1 MNTLTRIA
9 RIALLAGAAVLAQ
22 AAVAQ
27 QQPIKIGVINPFS
40 GPLALYGGEMTR
52 GFELAVD
59 QANAAGGLLGRKIEL
74 VRGDASNPQQ
84 GIATVEQLVTKDKV
98 DMFTGTYISAV
109 SNSASDAAARYNK
122 LYWETGGVARDLTER
137 GLTNF
142 VRSGAYSVSF
152 AARSVDTVRDLIAP
166 ALKKDMKDLKVWI
179 EHEDSIYGT
188 SIAEAQKRMFEAF
201 GTKVVGVGS
210 HSFRSIDLN
219 DTVLRAKQA
228 NPDVLIQTGYVPDG
242 NLLLR
247 TAREQGFK
255 PSAIV
260 MVGTGDTS
268 ETLESVGA
276 SSLEGVLVVGWPR
289 NDVAESF
296 GPGAKDFLNAY
307 RTKYKADPIAPQSM
321 AGYVGL
327 QILFDAI
334 KTAGSVDPEKIRA
347 AAAKM
352 DKAEG
357 SYATGFGV
365 KFDKNFQ
372 NLRATPNTAQWQ
384 SGKMVTVFPK
394 QAAPAGVTLKSLAR
408 N

>member
-1 MNTLTRIA
+1 MGIVKQLGRMVLWAGIA
-9 RIALLAGAAVLAQ
+9 ALAQ
-22 AAVAQ
+22 AALAQ
-27 QQPIKIGVINPFS
+27 QAPIKIGVINPFS

-59 QANAAGGLLGRKIEL
+59 QANATGGLLGRKVEI
-74 VRGDASNPQQ
+74 VRGDATNPQQ
-84 GIATVEQLVTKDKV
+84 GIATVEQLVTRDKV
-98 DMFTGTYISAV
+98 DIFTGTYISAV

-137 GLTNF
+137 GLPNF
-142 VRSGAYSVSF
+142 VRSGAYAVSF

-166 ALKKDMKDLKVWI
+166 ALKKDMRDLKVWI
-179 EHEDSIYGT
+179 EHEDSIYGS
-188 SIAEAQKRMFEAF
+188 SIAEVQKRMFEAF

-242 NLLLR
+242 NLLFR

-255 PSAIV
+255 PAA
-260 MVGTGDTS
+260 MLWVGTGDTP

-276 SSLEGVLVVGWPR
+276 AGLEGVLVVGWPR
-289 NDVAESF
+289 NDVAESY
-296 GPGAKDFLNAY
+296 GPGAKAFLAAY
-307 RTKYKADPIAPQSM
+307 RAKYKADPIAPQSM
-321 AGYVGL
+321 AAYVGL
-327 QILFDAI
+327 QILFDAV
-334 KTAGSVDPEKIRA
+334 KTAGSVEAEKVRA
-347 AAAKM
+347 AAATM
-352 DKAEG
+352 DKPEG
-357 SYATGFGV
+357 TYATGFGV
-365 KFDKNFQ
+365 KFDKSFQ
-372 NLRATPNTAQWQ
+372 NLRASPNTAQWQ

-394 QAAPAGVTLKSLAR
+394 AAVPAGVTLKPLGR

>member
-1 MNTLTRIA
+1 MNKLTRLTG
-9 RIALLAGAAVLAQ
+9 IALLAGAALLAQ
-22 AAVAQ
+22 PVFAQ
-27 QQPIKIGVINPFS
+27 QAIKIGVINPFS

-59 QANAAGGLLGRKIEL
+59 QVNAAGGLLGRKIEL

-84 GIATVEQLVTKDKV
+84 GIATVEQLVTRDKV
-98 DMFTGTYISAV
+98 DIFTGTYISAV

-137 GLTNF
+137 GLPNF
-142 VRSGAYSVSF
+142 VRSGAYAVSF
-152 AARSVDTVRDLIAP
+152 ASRSVDTVRDLIAP
-166 ALKKDMKDLKVWI
+166 ALKKDMKSLKVWI

-188 SIAEAQKRMFEAF
+188 SIAEVQKRMLEAF

-247 TAREQGFK
+247 TMREQGFK
-255 PSAIV
+255 PGAILL
-260 MVGTGDTS
+260 VGTGDTS

-276 SSLEGVLVVGWPR
+276 ASLEGVLMVGWPR
-289 NDVAESF
+289 TDVAESY
-296 GPGAKDFLNAY
+296 GPGAKAFLAAY
-307 RTKYKADPIAPQSM
+307 RAKYKADPIAPQSM

-327 QILFDAI
+327 QILFDTI
-334 KTAGSVDPEKIRA
+334 KAAGSIDLEKVRA
-347 AAAKM
+347 AAAKL
-352 DKAEG
+352 DKPEG

-365 KFDKNFQ
+365 KFDKTFQ
-372 NLRATPNTAQWQ
+372 NLRAFPNTAQWQ

>member
-1 MNTLTRIA
+1 MTMLKKIAGIVLMTGACALT
-9 RIALLAGAAVLAQ
+9 Q
-22 AAVAQ
+22 AAYAQ
-27 QQPIKIGVINPFS
+27 QAIKIGVINPFS

-59 QANAAGGLLGRKIEL
+59 QANAAGGLLGRRIEL

-109 SNSASDAAARYNK
+109 ANSASDAAARYNK

-137 GLTNF
+137 GLPNF
-142 VRSGAYSVSF
+142 VRSGAYAVSF

-166 ALKKDMKDLKVWI
+166 SLKKDMKDLKVWI

-188 SIAEAQKRMFEAF
+188 SIAEVQKRMLEAF

-255 PSAIV
+255 PAAI
-260 MVGTGDTS
+260 MLVGTGDTS

-276 SSLEGVLVVGWPR
+276 ASLEGVLMVGWPR
-289 NDVAESF
+289 TDVAESY
-296 GPGAKDFLNAY
+296 GPGAKAFLAAY
-307 RTKYKADPIAPQSM
+307 RAKYKADPIAPQSM

-327 QILFDAI
+327 QILFDTI
-334 KTAGSVDPEKIRA
+334 KAAGSIDLEKMRA
-347 AAAKM
+347 AAAKL
-352 DKAEG
+352 DKPEG
-357 SYATGFGV
+357 TYATGFGV

-372 NLRATPNTAQWQ
+372 NLRASPNTGQWQ

-394 QAAPAGVTLKSLAR
+394 QAVPAGVTLRSLAR

>member
-1 MNTLTRIA
+1 MGIVKQVGRMVLW
-9 RIALLAGAAVLAQ
+9 AGMAALAQ
-22 AAVAQ
+22 AALAQ
-27 QQPIKIGVINPFS
+27 QPPIKIGVINPFS

-52 GFELAVD
+52 GFELAAD
-59 QANAAGGLLGRKIEL
+59 QANAAGGLLGRKVEI
-74 VRGDASNPQQ
+74 VRGDATNPQQ
-84 GIATVEQLVTKDKV
+84 GIATVEQLVTRDKV
-98 DMFTGTYISAV
+98 DIFTGTYISAV

-137 GLTNF
+137 GLPNF
-142 VRSGAYSVSF
+142 VRSGAYAVSF

-166 ALKKDMKDLKVWI
+166 ALKKDMRDLKVWI
-179 EHEDSIYGT
+179 EHEDSIYGS
-188 SIAEAQKRMFEAF
+188 SIAEVQKRMFEAF

-242 NLLLR
+242 NLLFR

-255 PSAIV
+255 PAA
-260 MVGTGDTS
+260 MLWVGTGDTP

-276 SSLEGVLVVGWPR
+276 AGLEGVLVVGWPR
-289 NDVAESF
+289 NDVAESY
-296 GPGAKDFLNAY
+296 GPGAKAFLAAY
-307 RTKYKADPIAPQSM
+307 RAKYKADPIAPQSM
-321 AGYVGL
+321 AAYVGL
-327 QILFDAI
+327 QILFDAV
-334 KTAGSVDPEKIRA
+334 KKAGSVEAEKVRA
-347 AAAKM
+347 AAAMM
-352 DKAEG
+352 DKPEG
-357 SYATGFGV
+357 TYATGFGV

-372 NLRATPNTAQWQ
+372 NLRASPNTAQWQ

-394 QAAPAGVTLKSLAR
+394 AAVPAGVTLKPLGR

>member
-1 MNTLTRIA
+1 MTIFKISP
-9 RIALLAGAAVLAQ
+9 RIALLLGAAALAQ
-22 AAVAQ
+22 VASAQ
-27 QQPIKIGVINPFS
+27 QAIKIGVINPFS

-84 GIATVEQLVTKDKV
+84 GIATVEQLVTRDKV
-98 DMFTGTYISAV
+98 DIFTGTYISAV

-137 GLTNF
+137 GLPNF
-142 VRSGAYSVSF
+142 VRSGAYAVSF
-152 AARSVDTVRDLIAP
+152 AARSADTVRDLIAP
-166 ALKKDMKDLKVWI
+166 ALKKDIKDLKVWI

-188 SIAEAQKRMFEAF
+188 SIAEAQKRMLEAF
-201 GTKVVGVGS
+201 GAKVVGVGS

-219 DTVLRAKQA
+219 DTVLRAKRA

-242 NLLLR
+242 NLLFR

-255 PSAIV
+255 PAA
-260 MVGTGDTS
+260 MLWVGTGDTA

-276 SSLEGVLVVGWPR
+276 ASLEGVLVVGWPR
-289 NDVAESF
+289 IDVAESY
-296 GPGAKDFLNAY
+296 GPGAKDFLAAY
-307 RTKYKADPIAPQSM
+307 RAKYKSDPIAPQSM

-327 QILFDAI
+327 QILFDAV
-334 KTAGSVDPEKIRA
+334 KTAGSVDVDKVRA
-347 AAAKM
+347 AVAKM
-352 DKAEG
+352 DRPEG

-372 NLRATPNTAQWQ
+372 NLRASPNTAQWQ

-394 QAAPAGVTLKSLAR
+394 QAILPGVVLKNLAR

>member
-1 MNTLTRIA
+1 MTILKKLAGIV
-9 RIALLAGAAVLAQ
+9 LLAGACVLPQMAY
-22 AAVAQ
+22 A

-109 SNSASDAAARYNK
+109 ANSASDAAARYNK

-137 GLTNF
+137 GLPNF
-142 VRSGAYSVSF
+142 VRSGAYAVSF

-166 ALKKDMKDLKVWI
+166 SLKKDMKDLKVWI

-188 SIAEAQKRMFEAF
+188 SIAEVQKRMLEAF

-255 PSAIV
+255 PGAILL
-260 MVGTGDTS
+260 VGTGDTS

-276 SSLEGVLVVGWPR
+276 ASLEGVLMVGWPR
-289 NDVAESF
+289 TDVAESY
-296 GPGAKDFLNAY
+296 GPGAKAFLAAY
-307 RTKYKADPIAPQSM
+307 RAKYKADPIAPQSM

-327 QILFDAI
+327 QILFDSI
-334 KTAGSVDPEKIRA
+334 KAAGSIDVEKIRA
-347 AAAKM
+347 AAAKL
-352 DKAEG
+352 DKPEG
-357 SYATGFGV
+357 TYATGFGV

-372 NLRATPNTAQWQ
+372 NLRASPNTAQWQ

-394 QAAPAGVTLKSLAR
+394 QAAPPGVTLKSLAR

>member
-1 MNTLTRIA
+1 MNALKRLA
-9 RIALLAGAAVLAQ
+9 GIALLAGAAALTPLAS
-22 AAVAQ
+22 A

-84 GIATVEQLVTKDKV
+84 GIATVEQLVTRDKV
-98 DMFTGTYISAV
+98 DIFTGTYISAV

-137 GLTNF
+137 GLPNF
-142 VRSGAYSVSF
+142 VRSGAYAVSF

-166 ALKKDMKDLKVWI
+166 TLKKDMKDLKVWI
-179 EHEDSIYGT
+179 EHEDSIYGS
-188 SIAEAQKRMFEAF
+188 SIAEVQKRMFEAF

-228 NPDVLIQTGYVPDG
+228 NPDVFIQTGYVPDG
-242 NLLLR
+242 NLLFR

-255 PSAIV
+255 PAA
-260 MVGTGDTS
+260 MLWVGTGDTS
-268 ETLESVGA
+268 ETLQSVGA
-276 SSLEGVLVVGWPR
+276 ASLEGVLVVGWPR
-289 NDVAESF
+289 TDVAESY
-296 GPGAKDFLNAY
+296 GPGAKAFLAAY
-307 RTKYKADPIAPQSM
+307 RDKYKADPIAPQSM

-327 QILFDAI
+327 QILFDTI
-334 KTAGSVDPEKIRA
+334 KAAGSIDLEKIRSA
-347 AAAKM
+347 ASKL
-352 DKAEG
+352 DKPEG

-365 KFDKNFQ
+365 KFDKTFQ
-372 NLRATPNTAQWQ
+372 NLRASPNTAQWQ

-394 QAAPAGVTLKSLAR
+394 QAASPGVTLKSLAR

>member
-1 MNTLTRIA
+1 MGIVKQLGRMVLWAGIA
-9 RIALLAGAAVLAQ
+9 ALAQ
-22 AAVAQ
+22 AALAQ
-27 QQPIKIGVINPFS
+27 QAPIKIGVINPFS

-59 QANAAGGLLGRKIEL
+59 QANATGGLLGRKVEI
-74 VRGDASNPQQ
+74 VRGDATNPQQ
-84 GIATVEQLVTKDKV
+84 GIATVEQLVTRDKV
-98 DMFTGTYISAV
+98 DIFTGTYISAV

-137 GLTNF
+137 GLPNF
-142 VRSGAYSVSF
+142 VRSGAYAVSF

-166 ALKKDMKDLKVWI
+166 ALKKDMRDLKVWI
-179 EHEDSIYGT
+179 EHEDSIYGS
-188 SIAEAQKRMFEAF
+188 SIAEVQKRMFEAF

-242 NLLLR
+242 NLLFR

-255 PSAIV
+255 PAA
-260 MVGTGDTS
+260 MLWVGTGDTP

-276 SSLEGVLVVGWPR
+276 AGLEGVLVVGWPR
-289 NDVAESF
+289 NDVAESY
-296 GPGAKDFLNAY
+296 GPGAKAFLAAY
-307 RTKYKADPIAPQSM
+307 RAKYKADPIAPQSM
-321 AGYVGL
+321 AAYVGL
-327 QILFDAI
+327 QILFDAV
-334 KTAGSVDPEKIRA
+334 KTAGSVEAEKVRA
-347 AAAKM
+347 AAATM
-352 DKAEG
+352 DKPEG
-357 SYATGFGV
+357 TYATGFGV

-372 NLRATPNTAQWQ
+372 NLRASPNTAQWQ

-394 QAAPAGVTLKSLAR
+394 AAVPPGVTLKPLGR

>member
-1 MNTLTRIA
+1 MNALKRLA
-9 RIALLAGAAVLAQ
+9 GIALLAGAAALTPLAS
-22 AAVAQ
+22 A

-59 QANAAGGLLGRKIEL
+59 QTNAAGGLLGRKIEL

-84 GIATVEQLVTKDKV
+84 GIATVEQLVTRDKV
-98 DMFTGTYISAV
+98 DIFTGTYISAV

-137 GLTNF
+137 GLPNF
-142 VRSGAYSVSF
+142 VRSGAYAVSF

-179 EHEDSIYGT
+179 EHEDSIYGS
-188 SIAEAQKRMFEAF
+188 SIAEVQKRMFEAF

-228 NPDVLIQTGYVPDG
+228 NPDVFIQTGYVPDG
-242 NLLLR
+242 NLLFR

-255 PSAIV
+255 PAA
-260 MVGTGDTS
+260 MLWVGTGDTS
-268 ETLESVGA
+268 ETLQSVGA
-276 SSLEGVLVVGWPR
+276 ASLEGVLVVGWPR
-289 NDVAESF
+289 TDVAESY
-296 GPGAKDFLNAY
+296 GPGAKAFLAAY
-307 RTKYKADPIAPQSM
+307 RDKYKADPIAPQSM

-327 QILFDAI
+327 QILFDTI
-334 KTAGSVDPEKIRA
+334 KAAGSIDLEKIRSA
-347 AAAKM
+347 ASKL
-352 DKAEG
+352 DKPEG

-365 KFDKNFQ
+365 KFDKTFQ
-372 NLRATPNTAQWQ
+372 NLRASPNTAQWQ

-394 QAAPAGVTLKSLAR
+394 QAASPGVTLKSLAR

>member
-1 MNTLTRIA
+1 MTILKK
-9 RIALLAGAAVLAQ
+9 LAGIVLMAGACALTQ
-22 AAVAQ
+22 MAYA

-137 GLTNF
+137 GLPNF
-142 VRSGAYSVSF
+142 VRSGAYAVSF

-166 ALKKDMKDLKVWI
+166 SLKKEMKDLKVWI
-179 EHEDSIYGT
+179 EHEDSIYGS
-188 SIAEAQKRMFEAF
+188 SIAEVQKRMLEAF

-255 PSAIV
+255 PAAILL
-260 MVGTGDTS
+260 VGTGDTS

-276 SSLEGVLVVGWPR
+276 ASLEGVLMVGWPR
-289 NDVAESF
+289 TDVAESY
-296 GPGAKDFLNAY
+296 GPGAKAFLAAY
-307 RTKYKADPIAPQSM
+307 RAKYKADPIAPQSM

-327 QILFDAI
+327 QILFDTI
-334 KTAGSVDPEKIRA
+334 KAAGSIDLEKMRA
-347 AAAKM
+347 AAAKL
-352 DKAEG
+352 DKPEG
-357 SYATGFGV
+357 TYATGFGV

-372 NLRATPNTAQWQ
+372 NLRASPNTGQWQ

-394 QAAPAGVTLKSLAR
+394 QAVPAGVTLRSLAR

>member
-1 MNTLTRIA
+1 MNMLKKIA
-9 RIALLAGAAVLAQ
+9 RIVLMTGACALTQ
-22 AAVAQ
+22 AAYAQ
-27 QQPIKIGVINPFS
+27 QAIKIGVINPFS

-59 QANAAGGLLGRKIEL
+59 QANAAGGLLGRRIEL

-137 GLTNF
+137 GLPNF
-142 VRSGAYSVSF
+142 VRSGAYAVSF

-166 ALKKDMKDLKVWI
+166 SLKKEMKDLKVWI

-188 SIAEAQKRMFEAF
+188 SIAEVQKRMLEAF

-255 PSAIV
+255 PAAILL
-260 MVGTGDTS
+260 VGTGDTS

-276 SSLEGVLVVGWPR
+276 ASLEGVLMVGWPR
-289 NDVAESF
+289 TDVAESY
-296 GPGAKDFLNAY
+296 GPGAKAFLAAY
-307 RTKYKADPIAPQSM
+307 RAKYKADPIAPQSM

-327 QILFDAI
+327 QILFDTI
-334 KTAGSVDPEKIRA
+334 KAAGSIDLEKMRA
-347 AAAKM
+347 AAAKL
-352 DKAEG
+352 DKPEG
-357 SYATGFGV
+357 TYATGFGV

-372 NLRATPNTAQWQ
+372 NLRASPNTAQWQ

-394 QAAPAGVTLKSLAR
+394 QAVSAGVTLRNLAR

>member
-1 MNTLTRIA
+1 MTILKK
-9 RIALLAGAAVLAQ
+9 LAGIMLMTGACALTQIAY
-22 AAVAQ
+22 AQ
-27 QQPIKIGVINPFS
+27 QAIKIGVINPFS

-137 GLTNF
+137 GLPNF
-142 VRSGAYSVSF
+142 VRSGAYAVSF

-166 ALKKDMKDLKVWI
+166 SLKKDMKDLKVWI

-188 SIAEAQKRMFEAF
+188 SIAEVQKRMLEAF

-255 PSAIV
+255 PGAILL
-260 MVGTGDTS
+260 VGTGDTS

-276 SSLEGVLVVGWPR
+276 ASLEGVLMVGWPR
-289 NDVAESF
+289 TDVAESY
-296 GPGAKDFLNAY
+296 GPGAKAFLAAY
-307 RTKYKADPIAPQSM
+307 RAKYKADPIAPQSM

-327 QILFDAI
+327 QILFDSI
-334 KTAGSVDPEKIRA
+334 KAAGSIDVEKIRA
-347 AAAKM
+347 AAAKL
-352 DKAEG
+352 DKPEG
-357 SYATGFGV
+357 TYATGFGV

-372 NLRATPNTAQWQ
+372 NLRASPNTAQWQ

-394 QAAPAGVTLKSLAR
+394 QAAPPGVTLKSLAR

>member
-1 MNTLTRIA
+1 MTILKKLAGIV
-9 RIALLAGAAVLAQ
+9 LLAGAWALPQ
-22 AAVAQ
+22 VAYA

-137 GLTNF
+137 GLPNF
-142 VRSGAYSVSF
+142 VRSGAYAVSF

-166 ALKKDMKDLKVWI
+166 SLKKDMKDLKVWI

-188 SIAEAQKRMFEAF
+188 SIAEVQKRMLEAF

-255 PSAIV
+255 PGAILL
-260 MVGTGDTS
+260 VGTGDTV

-276 SSLEGVLVVGWPR
+276 ASLEGVLMVGWPR
-289 NDVAESF
+289 TDVAESF
-296 GPGAKDFLNAY
+296 GPGAKAFLAAY
-307 RTKYKADPIAPQSM
+307 RAKYKADPIAPQSM

-327 QILFDAI
+327 QILFDSI
-334 KTAGSVDPEKIRA
+334 KAAGSIDVEKIRA
-347 AAAKM
+347 AAAKL
-352 DKAEG
+352 DKPEG
-357 SYATGFGV
+357 TYATGFGV

-372 NLRATPNTAQWQ
+372 NLRASPNTAQWQ

-394 QAAPAGVTLKSLAR
+394 QAAPPGVTLKSLAR

>member
-1 MNTLTRIA
+1 MTSLKDIFCT
-9 RIALLAGAAVLAQ
+9 ALLVGTAALAP
-22 AAVAQ
+22 AAFAQ
-27 QQPIKIGVINPFS
+27 PAIKIGVINPFS

-84 GIATVEQLVTKDKV
+84 GIATVEQLVTRDKV
-98 DMFTGTYISAV
+98 DIFTGTYISAV
-109 SNSASDAAARYNK
+109 ANSASDAAARYNK

-137 GLTNF
+137 GLPNF
-142 VRSGAYSVSF
+142 VRSGAYAVSF
-152 AARSVDTVRDLIAP
+152 AARSADTVRDLIAP
-166 ALKKDMKDLKVWI
+166 ALKKDMKDLKVWL

-188 SIAEAQKRMFEAF
+188 SIAEAQKRMLEAF
-201 GTKVVGVGS
+201 GAKVVGVGS
-210 HSFRSIDLN
+210 HSYRSIDLN
-219 DTVLRAKQA
+219 DTVLRAKRA

-242 NLLLR
+242 NLLFR

-255 PSAIV
+255 PAA
-260 MVGTGDTS
+260 MLWVGTGDTA

-276 SSLEGVLVVGWPR
+276 ASLEGVLVVGWPR
-289 NDVAESF
+289 IDVAESY
-296 GPGAKDFLNAY
+296 GPGAKAFLAAY
-307 RTKYKADPIAPQSM
+307 RAKYKSDPIAPQSM

-327 QILFDAI
+327 QILFDAV
-334 KTAGSVDPEKIRA
+334 KAAGSVDVDKVRA
-347 AAAKM
+347 AVAKM

-372 NLRATPNTAQWQ
+372 NLRASPNTAQWQ

-394 QAAPAGVTLKSLAR
+394 QAILPGVTLKNLAR

>member
-1 MNTLTRIA
+1 MRIFYYLC
-9 RIALLAGAAVLAQ
+9 RIALFVGATMLTHPASA
-22 AAVAQ
+22 

-59 QANAAGGLLGRKIEL
+59 QANVGGGLLGRKIEL

-84 GIATVEQLVTKDKV
+84 GIASVEQLVTRDKV
-98 DMFTGTYISAV
+98 DIFTGTYISAV
-109 SNSASDAAARYNK
+109 SNSASDAASRYNK

-137 GLTNF
+137 GLPNF
-142 VRSGAYSVSF
+142 VRSGAYAISF

-166 ALKKDMKDLKVWI
+166 ALKKDMKDLRVWI
-179 EHEDSIYGT
+179 EHEDSIYGS
-188 SIAEAQKRMFEAF
+188 SIAEAQKRMLEAF
-201 GTKVVGVGS
+201 GTKIVGIGS

-219 DTVLRAKQA
+219 DTVLRAKRA
-228 NPDVLIQTGYVPDG
+228 NPDILIQTGYVPDG
-242 NLLLR
+242 NLLFR

-255 PSAIV
+255 PAA
-260 MVGTGDTS
+260 MLWVGTGDTA

-276 SSLEGVLVVGWPR
+276 ASLEGVLVVGWPR
-289 NDVAESF
+289 IDVAESY
-296 GPGAKDFLNAY
+296 GPGATAFLSAY
-307 RTKYKADPIAPQSM
+307 RAKYKSDPIAPQSM

-327 QILFDAI
+327 QILFDTI
-334 KTAGSVDPEKIRA
+334 KAAGSIDVEKVRA
-347 AAAKM
+347 AALKM
-352 DKAEG
+352 DTPEG

-365 KFDKNFQ
+365 RFDKNFQ
-372 NLRATPNTAQWQ
+372 NLRAAPNTAQWQ

-394 QAAPAGVTLKSLAR
+394 QAVLPGVTLKSLAR

>member
-1 MNTLTRIA
+1 MTILKKLAGIV
-9 RIALLAGAAVLAQ
+9 LLAGAWALPQVVYA
-22 AAVAQ
+22 

-137 GLTNF
+137 GLPNF
-142 VRSGAYSVSF
+142 VRSGAYAVSF

-166 ALKKDMKDLKVWI
+166 SLKKDMKDLKVWI

-188 SIAEAQKRMFEAF
+188 SIAEVQKRMLEAF

-255 PSAIV
+255 PAAILL
-260 MVGTGDTS
+260 VGTGDTS

-276 SSLEGVLVVGWPR
+276 ASLEGVLMVGWPR
-289 NDVAESF
+289 TDVAESY
-296 GPGAKDFLNAY
+296 GPGAKAFLAAY
-307 RTKYKADPIAPQSM
+307 RAKYKADPIAPQSM

-327 QILFDAI
+327 QILFDSI
-334 KTAGSVDPEKIRA
+334 KAAGSIDVEKIRA
-347 AAAKM
+347 AAAKL
-352 DKAEG
+352 DKPEG
-357 SYATGFGV
+357 TYATGFGV

-372 NLRATPNTAQWQ
+372 NLRASPNTAQWQ

-394 QAAPAGVTLKSLAR
+394 QAAPPGVTLKSLAR

>member
-1 MNTLTRIA
+1 MTILKKLA
-9 RIALLAGAAVLAQ
+9 GIALMAGAFALTQVAY
-22 AAVAQ
+22 AQ
-27 QQPIKIGVINPFS
+27 QAIKIGVINPFS

-109 SNSASDAAARYNK
+109 ANSASDAAARYNK

-137 GLTNF
+137 GLPNF
-142 VRSGAYSVSF
+142 VRSGAYAVSF

-166 ALKKDMKDLKVWI
+166 SLKKDIKDLKVWI

-188 SIAEAQKRMFEAF
+188 SIAEVQKRMLETF
-201 GTKVVGVGS
+201 GAKVVGVGS

-255 PSAIV
+255 PAAILL
-260 MVGTGDTS
+260 VGTGDTS

-276 SSLEGVLVVGWPR
+276 ASLEGVLMVGWPR
-289 NDVAESF
+289 TDVAESY
-296 GPGAKDFLNAY
+296 GPGAKAFLAAY
-307 RTKYKADPIAPQSM
+307 RAKYKADPIAPQSM

-327 QILFDAI
+327 QILFDTI
-334 KTAGSVDPEKIRA
+334 KAAGSIDLEKMRA
-347 AAAKM
+347 AAAKL
-352 DKAEG
+352 DKPEG
-357 SYATGFGV
+357 TYATGFGV

-372 NLRATPNTAQWQ
+372 NLRASPNTAQWQ

-394 QAAPAGVTLKSLAR
+394 QAVPAGVTLRSLAR

>member
-1 MNTLTRIA
+1 MTTIKHFFRT
-9 RIALLAGAAVLAQ
+9 ALLLGAAALAQ
-22 AAVAQ
+22 VASAQ
-27 QQPIKIGVINPFS
+27 QAIKIGVINPFS

-74 VRGDASNPQQ
+74 VRGDASHPQQ
-84 GIATVEQLVTKDKV
+84 GIATVEQLVTRDKV
-98 DMFTGTYISAV
+98 DIFTGTYISAV

-137 GLTNF
+137 GLPNF
-142 VRSGAYSVSF
+142 VRSGAYAVSF
-152 AARSVDTVRDLIAP
+152 AARSADTVRDLIAP

-188 SIAEAQKRMFEAF
+188 SIAEAQKRMLEAF
-201 GTKVVGVGS
+201 GAKVVGVGS

-219 DTVLRAKQA
+219 DTVLRAKRA

-242 NLLLR
+242 NLLFR

-255 PSAIV
+255 PAA
-260 MVGTGDTS
+260 MLWVGTGDTP

-276 SSLEGVLVVGWPR
+276 ASLEGVLVVGWPR
-289 NDVAESF
+289 MDVAESY
-296 GPGAKDFLNAY
+296 GPGAKAFLAAY
-307 RTKYKADPIAPQSM
+307 RAKYKSDPIAPQSM

-327 QILFDAI
+327 QILFDAV
-334 KTAGSVDPEKIRA
+334 KAAGSVDVEKVRA

-352 DKAEG
+352 DSPEG

-372 NLRATPNTAQWQ
+372 NLRASPNTAQWQ

-394 QAAPAGVTLKSLAR
+394 QATLPGVTLKNLAR

>member
-1 MNTLTRIA
+1 MTTFKHLS
-9 RIALLAGAAVLAQ
+9 RIALLLGAAALAQ
-22 AAVAQ
+22 VASAQ
-27 QQPIKIGVINPFS
+27 QAIKIGVINPFS

-84 GIATVEQLVTKDKV
+84 GIATVEQLVTRDKV
-98 DMFTGTYISAV
+98 DIFTGTYISAV

-137 GLTNF
+137 GLPNF
-142 VRSGAYSVSF
+142 VRSGAYAVSF
-152 AARSVDTVRDLIAP
+152 AARSADTVRDLIAP

-188 SIAEAQKRMFEAF
+188 SIAEAQKRMLEAF
-201 GTKVVGVGS
+201 GAKVVGVGS

-219 DTVLRAKQA
+219 DTVLRAKRA

-242 NLLLR
+242 NLLFR

-255 PSAIV
+255 PSA
-260 MVGTGDTS
+260 MLWVGTGDTA

-276 SSLEGVLVVGWPR
+276 ASLEGVLVVGWPR
-289 NDVAESF
+289 IDVAESY
-296 GPGAKDFLNAY
+296 GPGAKDFLAAY
-307 RTKYKADPIAPQSM
+307 RAKYKSDPIAPQSM

-327 QILFDAI
+327 QILFDAV
-334 KTAGSVDPEKIRA
+334 KTAGSVDAEKVRA

-352 DKAEG
+352 DRPEG

-372 NLRATPNTAQWQ
+372 NLRASPNTAQWQ

-394 QAAPAGVTLKSLAR
+394 QAILPGVTLKNLAR

>member
-1 MNTLTRIA
+1 MTTLKKLA
-9 RIALLAGAAVLAQ
+9 GIALMAGACALTQGAY
-22 AAVAQ
+22 A

-109 SNSASDAAARYNK
+109 ANSASDAAARYNK

-137 GLTNF
+137 GLPNF
-142 VRSGAYSVSF
+142 VRSGAYAVSF

-166 ALKKDMKDLKVWI
+166 SLKKEMKDLKVWI

-188 SIAEAQKRMFEAF
+188 SIAEVQKRMLEAF

-255 PSAIV
+255 PAAILL
-260 MVGTGDTS
+260 VGTGDTV

-276 SSLEGVLVVGWPR
+276 ASLEGVLMVGWPR
-289 NDVAESF
+289 TDVAESY
-296 GPGAKDFLNAY
+296 GPGAKAFLAAY
-307 RTKYKADPIAPQSM
+307 RAKYKADPIAPQSM

-327 QILFDAI
+327 QILFDSI
-334 KTAGSVDPEKIRA
+334 KAAGSIDVEKIRA
-347 AAAKM
+347 AAAKL
-352 DKAEG
+352 DKPEG
-357 SYATGFGV
+357 TYATGFGV

-372 NLRATPNTAQWQ
+372 NLRASPNTAQWQ

-394 QAAPAGVTLKSLAR
+394 QAAPAGATLKSLAR

>member
-1 MNTLTRIA
+1 MSALKRIT
-9 RIALLAGAAVLAQ
+9 RIALLAGAAALAQ
-22 AAVAQ
+22 ASFAQ
-27 QQPIKIGVINPFS
+27 QAIKIGVINPFS

-52 GFELAVD
+52 GFELAAD
-59 QANAAGGLLGRKIEL
+59 RANAAGGLLGRKIEL
-74 VRGDASNPQQ
+74 VRGDATNPQQ
-84 GIATVEQLVTKDKV
+84 GIAAVEQLVTRDKV
-98 DMFTGTYISAV
+98 DIFTGTYISAV

-137 GLTNF
+137 GLPNF
-142 VRSGAYSVSF
+142 VRSGAYAVSF

-166 ALKKDMKDLKVWI
+166 ALKKDMRDLKVWI
-179 EHEDSIYGT
+179 EHEDSIYGS
-188 SIAEAQKRMFEAF
+188 SIAEVQKRMFEAF

-228 NPDVLIQTGYVPDG
+228 NPDVFIQIGYVPDG
-242 NLLLR
+242 NLLFR

-255 PSAIV
+255 PPA
-260 MVGTGDTS
+260 MLWVGTGDTP

-276 SSLEGVLVVGWPR
+276 AGLEGVLVVGWPR
-289 NDVAESF
+289 NDVAESY
-296 GPGAKDFLNAY
+296 GPGAKGFLAAY
-307 RTKYKADPIAPQSM
+307 RAKYNADPIAPQSM
-321 AGYVGL
+321 AAYVGL

-334 KTAGSVDPEKIRA
+334 KAAGSIDVEKIRA
-347 AAAKM
+347 AAAAM
-352 DKAEG
+352 DKPEG

-394 QAAPAGVTLKSLAR
+394 AAVPSGVTLKGLAR

>member
-1 MNTLTRIA
+1 MNGFKRLGG
-9 RIALLAGAAVLAQ
+9 IALLVGACALTQ
-22 AAVAQ
+22 AAFAQ
-27 QQPIKIGVINPFS
+27 QTIKIGVINPFS

-59 QANAAGGLLGRKIEL
+59 QANAAGGLVGRKIEL

-84 GIATVEQLVTKDKV
+84 GIATVEQLVTRDKV

-109 SNSASDAAARYNK
+109 SNAASDAAARYNK

-137 GLTNF
+137 GLPNF
-142 VRSGAYSVSF
+142 VRSGAYAVSF

-166 ALKKDMKDLKVWI
+166 ALKKDMRDLKVWI

-188 SIAEAQKRMFEAF
+188 SIAEVQKRMFEAF

-210 HSFRSIDLN
+210 HSFRTIDLN

-255 PSAIV
+255 PAAIL
-260 MVGTGDTS
+260 MVGTGDTA

-276 SSLEGVLVVGWPR
+276 ASLEGVLVVGWPR
-289 NDVAESF
+289 TDVAESF
-296 GPGAKDFLNAY
+296 GPGAKGFLDAY
-307 RTKYKADPIAPQSM
+307 RAKYKADPIAPQSM

-334 KTAGSVDPEKIRA
+334 KAAGSVDVEKIRA

-352 DKAEG
+352 DKPEG

-365 KFDKNFQ
+365 RFDKNFQ

-394 QAAPAGVTLKSLAR
+394 QAASPGVTLKNLAR

>member
-1 MNTLTRIA
+1 MTMLKKLA
-9 RIALLAGAAVLAQ
+9 GIALMAGACALTQVAY
-22 AAVAQ
+22 AQ
-27 QQPIKIGVINPFS
+27 QAIKIGVINPFS

-109 SNSASDAAARYNK
+109 ANSASDAAARYNK

-137 GLTNF
+137 GLPNF
-142 VRSGAYSVSF
+142 VRSGAYAVSF

-166 ALKKDMKDLKVWI
+166 SLKKDMKDLKVWI

-188 SIAEAQKRMFEAF
+188 SIAEVQKRMLEAF

-255 PSAIV
+255 PAAILL
-260 MVGTGDTS
+260 VGTGDTS

-276 SSLEGVLVVGWPR
+276 ASLEGVLMVGWPR
-289 NDVAESF
+289 TDVAESY
-296 GPGAKDFLNAY
+296 GPGAKAFLAAY
-307 RTKYKADPIAPQSM
+307 RAKYKADPIAPQSM

-327 QILFDAI
+327 QILFDTI
-334 KTAGSVDPEKIRA
+334 KAAGSIDLEKMRA
-347 AAAKM
+347 AAAKL
-352 DKAEG
+352 DKPEG
-357 SYATGFGV
+357 TYATGFGV

-372 NLRATPNTAQWQ
+372 NLRASPNTGQWQ

-394 QAAPAGVTLKSLAR
+394 QAVPAGVTLRSLAR

>member
-1 MNTLTRIA
+1 MTMLKKIAGIVLMTGACALT
-9 RIALLAGAAVLAQ
+9 Q
-22 AAVAQ
+22 AAYAQ
-27 QQPIKIGVINPFS
+27 QAIKIGVINPFS

-59 QANAAGGLLGRKIEL
+59 QANAAGGLLGRRIEL

-109 SNSASDAAARYNK
+109 ANSASDAAARYNK

-137 GLTNF
+137 GLPNF
-142 VRSGAYSVSF
+142 VRSGAYAVSF

-166 ALKKDMKDLKVWI
+166 SLKKDMKDLKVWI

-188 SIAEAQKRMFEAF
+188 SIAEVQKRMLEAF

-255 PSAIV
+255 PAAILL
-260 MVGTGDTS
+260 VGTGDTS

-276 SSLEGVLVVGWPR
+276 ASLEGVLMVGWPR
-289 NDVAESF
+289 TDVAESY
-296 GPGAKDFLNAY
+296 GPGAKAFLAAY
-307 RTKYKADPIAPQSM
+307 RAKYKADPIAPQSM

-327 QILFDAI
+327 QILFDTI
-334 KTAGSVDPEKIRA
+334 KAAGSIDLEKMRA
-347 AAAKM
+347 AAAKL
-352 DKAEG
+352 DKPEG
-357 SYATGFGV
+357 TYATGFGV

-372 NLRATPNTAQWQ
+372 NLRASPNTGQWQ

-394 QAAPAGVTLKSLAR
+394 QAVPAGVTLRSLAR

>member
-1 MNTLTRIA
+1 MNKLTRLAGIA
-9 RIALLAGAAVLAQ
+9 MLAGAAALAQ
-22 AAVAQ
+22 PVFAQ
-27 QQPIKIGVINPFS
+27 QAIKIGVINPFS

-59 QANAAGGLLGRKIEL
+59 QVNAAGGLLGRKIEL

-84 GIATVEQLVTKDKV
+84 GIATVEQLVTRDKV
-98 DMFTGTYISAV
+98 DIFTGTYISAV

-137 GLTNF
+137 GLPNF
-142 VRSGAYSVSF
+142 VRSGAYAVSF
-152 AARSVDTVRDLIAP
+152 ASRSVDTVRDLIAP
-166 ALKKDMKDLKVWI
+166 ALKKDMKNLKVWI

-188 SIAEAQKRMFEAF
+188 SIAEVQKRMLEAF

-219 DTVLRAKQA
+219 DTVLRAKQTS
-228 NPDVLIQTGYVPDG
+228 PDVLIQTGYVPDG

-247 TAREQGFK
+247 TMREQGFK
-255 PSAIV
+255 PGAILL
-260 MVGTGDTS
+260 VGTGDTS

-276 SSLEGVLVVGWPR
+276 ASLEGVLMVGWPR
-289 NDVAESF
+289 TDVAESY
-296 GPGAKDFLNAY
+296 GPGAKAFLAAY
-307 RTKYKADPIAPQSM
+307 RAKYKADPIAPQSM

-327 QILFDAI
+327 QILFDTI
-334 KTAGSVDPEKIRA
+334 KAAGSIDLEKIRA
-347 AAAKM
+347 AAAKL
-352 DKAEG
+352 DKPEG
-357 SYATGFGV
+357 SYATGFGA
-365 KFDKNFQ
+365 KFDKTFQ
-372 NLRATPNTAQWQ
+372 NLRAFPNTAQWQ